1 MRSGACKH
9 MILNNAQM
17 LESVVV
23 LSQAEE
29 KGMLGYAIAR
39 NRQKLIPEIQEY
51 SKKRDELL
59 KEYGTDIG
67 NGQFQLMPEN
77 AARFYAELQ
86 PYSDLTADVAV
97 MQVSPEV
104 FCSGNLTSSQM
115 FTLDWMV
122 KE

>member
-1 MRSGACKH
+1 

-17 LESVVV
+17 FESVIV

-59 KEYGTDIG
+59 HEYGTDIG
-67 NGQFQLMPEN
+67 EGKFQLLPEN
-77 AARFYAELQ
+77 AAKFYEALR
-86 PYSDLTADVAV
+86 PYSELTVDVPV

-115 FTLDWMV
+115 FSLGWMV
-122 KE
+122 EGG

>member
-1 MRSGACKH
+1 

-17 LESVVV
+17 LESVTV
-23 LSQAEE
+23 LSQCEE

-39 NRQKLIPEIQEY
+39 NRQKITAEVLDY

-59 KEYGTDIG
+59 KEHGNDMG

-77 AARFYAELQ
+77 AARFFEALQ
-86 PYSDLTADVAV
+86 PYSDLTVDVPV

-104 FCSGNLTSSQM
+104 FYGGNLTSSQM
-115 FTLDWMV
+115 FTLSWMV
-122 KE
+122 AD